1 MGAILPAVHIENA
14 KFIDG
19 YFLPYQLTWIH
30 DESRMMLAEKSVR
43 IGWTYADAFRN
54 VSRRIL
60 TPKRDYLFQTKD
72 QQSSVEY
79 LETCM
84 KFAEVFN
91 FTKSIVSH
99 GMETMNVPAIDE
111 NGKKFTQ
118 EVKFG
123 VIKFDN
129 KSRILAFSS
138 NPFAM
143 AVFEGDVGLDE
154 FAKHQQAAKV
164 WETAQGRITWGFNI
178 GVWSAHDGA
187 DTLFYEFANEAK
199 SGKGGWSHYRVTLED
214 AVQLGLVEKVNAARG
229 TEFTREQFI
238 ADAKTRA
245 RLPEI
250 YEQAYNCNPQG
261 STSAIVA
268 WSSIELCGKEYTVP
282 RMHFEAAQVISTF
295 GDFAPETSKSRAI
308 RIEQVIRATYGE
320 LFAAKGHHSLGFDIA
335 ASGEGDL
342 CCVYIDE
349 KRGVELPL
357 RALFTCR
364 TSDWDFIKTVVSTFM
379 KFTPSVQGSGDE
391 TGLGRQVCWELSKS
405 FAGRFEGVN
414 FSRSKHDMGF
424 ALMNQLATGE
434 KQFPK
439 GAKDIAQDYFA
450 LRKIYQGGRWIFTEG
465 RNILNPASHCD
476 IAWAGALSSNAA
488 TRRGIGMM
496 QSSSGN
502 VASAGRSDFGGRGQ
516 RLVTGGRAMGL

>member
-1 MGAILPAVHIENA
+1 MAAILPAVHIEA
-14 KFIDG
+14 ADKVAG
-19 YFLPYQLTWIH
+19 YFLPYQLAWIH
-30 DESRMMLAEKSVR
+30 DTSRMMLAEKSVR

-54 VSRRIL
+54 VTRRIL
-60 TPKRDYLFQTKD
+60 APKRDYLFQTKD
-72 QQSSVEY
+72 QQSSIEY

-99 GMETMNVPAIDE
+99 GVETMKVPSVDSE
-111 NGKKFTQ
+111 GRKFTD

-178 GVWSAHDGA
+178 GVWSAHDGS
-187 DTLFYEFANEAK
+187 DTLFYEFANEARA
-199 SGKGGWSHYRVTLED
+199 GKGGWSHYRVTLED
-214 AVQLGLVEKVNAARG
+214 AVQMGLVEKVNEARG
-229 TEFTREQFI
+229 TSFTREQFI
-238 ADAKTRA
+238 ADAKNRA

-268 WSSIELCGKEYTVP
+268 WSSIELCQKEYTIP
-282 RMHFEAAQVISTF
+282 RLHFEAAQIVSTF
-295 GDFAPETSKSRAI
+295 GKFDPATARQRETRIISFLCSIYGEAFLSRA
-308 RIEQVIRATYGE
+308 
-320 LFAAKGHHSLGFDIA
+320 HHSLGFDIA

-349 KRGVELPL
+349 KRQTERQL

-364 TSDWDFIKTVVSTFM
+364 TDDWNFIKTAVSCFM
-379 KFTPSVQGSGDE
+379 QRLPSVNGSGDE
-391 TGLGRQVCWELSKS
+391 TGLGRQICWELKQQFS
-405 FAGRFEGVN
+405 GRFEGVN
-414 FSRSKHDMGF
+414 FSREKHDMGF

-439 GAKDIAQDYFA
+439 NQRDVAQDFFA
-450 LRKIYQGGRWIFTEG
+450 LRKIYQGGRWIFTES
-465 RNILNPASHCD
+465 RNALNAASHCD

-488 TRRGIGMM
+488 MRKTGGAMSATST
-496 QSSSGN
+496 QASGN
-502 VASAGRSDFGGRGQ
+502 RGMFGGRGHQ
-516 RLVTGGRAMGL
+516 PISGGRLAGV